1 MDRKEFEKELEDF
14 LRKNHEVGQAL
25 FIGAVTTYTE
35 EKRLDIYRDWL
46 KETKPKLPESINDV
60 LSHTKLNG
68 ELLEML
74 DKEKL
79 DMIKH
84 LIAVQIQSN
93 NGMGFLFVLNVIDQI
108 IAPFLRTNR
117 SLIEA
122 LAPRQ

>member
-14 LRKNHEVGQAL
+14 LRKNQEVSQAL

-35 EKRLDIYRDWL
+35 EKRLDVYRDWL
-46 KETKPKLPESINDV
+46 KETKPKPPESVNDV

-117 SLIEA
+117 TLCEA
-122 LAPRQ
+122 LSPR